1 MKLNKNGT
9 GVNWKEAPNGARHLC
24 QNGERVIWVDA
35 VNVRE
40 GFTIIESNP
49 HPQLTHEAIEAV
61 REFREWLDTQ
71 VSVDIES
78 VDYWLSQ
85 RGGEH
90 E

>member
-1 MKLNKNGT
+1 MESDKAST

-24 QNGERVIWVDA
+24 QNGERVTWVDA
-35 VNVRE
+35 VNVSE

-61 REFREWLDTQ
+61 REFWDWATGPYKAQQEDVDQWL
-71 VSVDIES
+71 E
-78 VDYWLSQ
+78 Q